1 MAMIVTADS
10 VTELEGVAAA
20 GQVLVAGSHG
30 GIVAAQYAAKAGV
43 RAVILHDAGLGKD
56 EAGVAG
62 LAWLDA
68 LCIPAAAVGHA
79 SARIADGAD
88 MLARGV
94 VSRANARAQGLGV
107 LAGMRCREAA
117 VKLLAA
123 RLSNRPSITAEPGG
137 RYELAAGVLGLDSVG
152 LAQPAD
158 AGRVLV
164 IGSHAALHGG
174 RADSA
179 LPVDAA
185 LAFFHE
191 GGSDCSRLPVL
202 EARRIAAAA
211 VEGNSARIGD
221 ARSLWESG
229 IVSNPN
235 RSARRAG
242 IGEGMTVR
250 AAVRAFLKGRP
261 PD

>member
-1 MAMIVTADS
+1 MIVTADS
-10 VTELEGVAAA
+10 VTDLDAAAAA
-20 GQVLVAGSHG
+20 GQILVAGSHG

-68 LCIPAAAVGHA
+68 LGIPAAAVGHA

-88 MLARGV
+88 MLARGI
-94 VSRANARAQGLGV
+94 VSRSNARAQALGV
-107 LAGMRCREAA
+107 FAGMRCHDAA

-123 RLSNRPSITAEPGG
+123 EVSRQPGVAAEPGG
-137 RYELAAGVLGLDSVG
+137 RYELGAGVLGLDSVG
-152 LAQPAD
+152 LAQPDD

-179 LPVDAA
+179 LPVGAA

-202 EARRIAAAA
+202 DARRIAAAA

-221 ARSLWESG
+221 ARSMWESG
-229 IVSNPN
+229 RVSNPN
-235 RSARRAG
+235 RRARAAG
-242 IGEGMTVR
+242 IAKGMTVR
-250 AAVRAFLKGRP
+250 AAVQAFLEARP